1 MIKTICTYRTTE
13 VDRLKQHLID
23 KHLQFRCHLCNL
35 TTKDRILLKDPITTV
50 HQEQQ
55 TSISNTKGT
64 HLSQGNNYQCEK
76 CGISLISVE
85 ELIKHIV
92 ESHKTDYDLD
102 CLKPKYSC
110 ESCTYESQ
118 RLSELKTH
126 VDKHHRKRNCDY
138 CNELFLNESTLKDHV
153 YEKHPEIIM
162 FHTIAGQVND
172 MADKCET
179 FDNFKSHCLTS
190 LNTIIENQNILKQEI
205 FIIRNQLHKD
215 RDTAKDLP
223 EIPESQLIKEPKQ
236 SINSHLLNADHQPP
250 LLL

>member
-1 MIKTICTYRTTE
+1 M
-13 VDRLKQHLID
+13 RLL
-23 KHLQFRCHLCNL
+23 
-35 TTKDRILLKDPITTV
+35 
-50 HQEQQ
+50 
-55 TSISNTKGT
+55 
-64 HLSQGNNYQCEK
+64 Y
-76 CGISLISVE
+76 
-85 ELIKHIV
+85 
-92 ESHKTDYDLD
+92 
-102 CLKPKYSC
+102 
-110 ESCTYESQ
+110 
-118 RLSELKTH
+118 
-126 VDKHHRKRNCDY
+126 
-138 CNELFLNESTLKDHV
+138 ELFLNESTLKDHV